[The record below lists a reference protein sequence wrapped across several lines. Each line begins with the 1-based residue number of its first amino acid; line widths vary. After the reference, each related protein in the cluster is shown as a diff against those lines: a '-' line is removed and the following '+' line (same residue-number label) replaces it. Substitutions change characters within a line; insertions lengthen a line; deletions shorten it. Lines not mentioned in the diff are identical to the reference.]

1 MRTYRSLFGAVA
13 VGWLVLDQLTK
24 TWAVHVLTG
33 PAVSVVWTLQ
43 FDLAYNSGA
52 SFSMGTGMGP
62 WIALGVVG
70 VVAFLVWSA
79 RSVSSRMAA
88 VAMGMIVG
96 GALGNLGDRMFRGDI
111 GFLHGSVVDFIDF
124 QWWPV
129 FNVADIGVV
138 CGAILLVT
146 ATLRGAGS

>member
-1 MRTYRSLFGAVA
+1 MSVA
-13 VGWLVLDQLTK
+13 
-24 TWAVHVLTG
+24 
-33 PAVSVVWTLQ
+33 WTLQ

-70 VVAFLVWSA
+70 VVAFLIWSA
-79 RSVSSRMAA
+79 RSVSSPLAA

-96 GALGNLGDRMFRGDI
+96 GALGNLGDRLFRGEA
-111 GFLHGSVVDFIDF
+111 GFLHGSVVDFIDL

-138 CGAILLVT
+138 CGAVLLVI
-146 ATLRGAGS
+146 ATVRGVKP

>member
-1 MRTYRSLFGAVA
+1 VRTYRSLFGAVA